1 MTMNYHFQVFCKYS
15 IYITLDLV
23 SQVMRIKKI
32 LDLFNVQRQT
42 ITGYDIRPFI
52 QRQSYCEHCTH
63 NQQIKHCDS
72 NIICMSVCINIAITV
87 IIICMSVIVC
97 MNVMSNDVI
106 LFYPIFSMCVRVTMY
121 VFKSDIVSQL
131 YLYTTSR

>member
-97 MNVMSNDVI
+97 MNGMSNVSYYECYEYYVI
-106 LFYPIFSMCVRVTMY
+106 LFYPIFSKCIRVTMY
-121 VFKSDIVSQL
+121 VCKSDIVS
-131 YLYTTSR
+131 